1 MIDATTRAVFAR
13 CYVALSEV
21 NYDLKAWKKNL
32 DNITEIIDL
41 ADDLIQSIR
50 KA

>member
-13 CYVALSEV
+13 CFVALSEV
-21 NYDLKAWKKNL
+21 KYDLKAWQRNL
-32 DNITEIIDL
+32 DRVAEIVEQ
-41 ADDLIQSIR
+41 ADDLIQTIR